1 MIKTEIEIKKDLYHP
16 LNDLEK
22 TLEDIIID
30 TDNIIKEKCNIYI
43 ERLEVY
49 LNISRNDYQ
58 YISKDYQLKFIDKE
72 NNIIAEYIWEKILT
86 STDSSSESHESFKPN
101 TRYLCLLSP
110 SENYLS
116 KLNNYLRNIENI
128 GRIIASY
135 ISSITSPPYIKANI
149 IIKAKI
155 YRDKNDEN
163 MISSPIIAFIK
174 ENERTIS
181 GIIYNNGKNKINIYL

>member
-1 MIKTEIEIKKDLYHP
+1 MKTEIEIKKDLYRP

-30 TDNIIKEKCNIYI
+30 TDKIIKEKYNNIDI
-43 ERLEVY
+43 ERLEAK
-49 LNISRNDYQ
+49 LNISRDDYQ
-58 YISKDYQLKFIDKE
+58 YISKEYQLKFIDKE
-72 NNIIAEYIWEKILT
+72 NNVVAEYIWEKLT

-101 TRYLCLLSP
+101 TRYLYLLSP

-128 GRIIASY
+128 GRIIANH
-135 ISSITSPPYIKANI
+135 ISSITSSPYIIASI
-149 IIKAKI
+149 TIEAKI
-155 YRDKNDEN
+155 YQDEN
-163 MISSPIIAFIK
+163 MEFFPRIAFIK

-181 GIIYNNGKNKINIYL
+181 GIIYNNGKNKITIYL